1 MRRSALVAAAAL
13 IAAFALAGL
22 PVPAGSESPSV
33 TRDPQSAAFTS
44 VIIPANAPAQRAS
57 GLSDAS
63 RRSDGY
69 VTATDTFMEPGR
81 APRAPVS
88 RPRVGQP
95 ATPPGKVVKK
105 PPVVKAPRVVKA
117 PKSRVSGY
125 ATFYNTGATAMRL
138 PLGTVVRICGK
149 GGCIRRTV
157 TDYGPT
163 TKSRIVDLYK
173 PDFFAICGCP
183 SWSGTTW
190 VTVSIY

>member
-33 TRDPQSAAFTS
+33 TRDPQAAAFTS
-44 VIIPANAPAQRAS
+44 VMIPAEAPAPRAV
-57 GLSDAS
+57 GLSDAVPP
-63 RRSDGY
+63 SDGH
-69 VTATDTFMEPGR
+69 VAATHVFLEPGW
-81 APRAPVS
+81 APRRPSS
-88 RPRVGQP
+88 RPRVDQP
-95 ATPPGKVVKK
+95 AALSGKIVKAPPVVKV
-105 PPVVKAPRVVKA
+105 PPVVKAP
-117 PKSRVSGY
+117 KSKISGY

-138 PLGTVVRICGK
+138 PRGTVVRICGK
-149 GGCIRRTV
+149 GGCIKRTV

-163 TKSRIVDLYK
+163 SKSRVVDLYK

-190 VTVSIY
+190 VTISIY